1 MRIRLLAMA
10 DQGIDR
16 EALKQ
21 HKEITDAILA
31 KDWERLHTILN
42 FHLNRLVN
50 QERALLSKYPD
61 LFEREKCGGEKGAGR
76 AGRGFP
82 GGDKT

>member
-1 MRIRLLAMA
+1 MR
-10 DQGIDR
+10 R
-16 EALKQ
+16 EPSVIAFAYSILVSSL
-21 HKEITDAILA
+21 IILA

-61 LFEREKCGGEKGAGR
+61 LFERENVEVRREPDELGVDFLVETKLKYHA
-76 AGRGFP
+76 
-82 GGDKT
+82 